1 MPFVRSSRGA
11 KTQFNA
17 VNISST
23 LSKAYAYVYGKN
35 LVLHRSKIHE
45 HTQNIIK
52 DLEDKYGASYDSEWK
67 RIYIRTA
74 IIREL
79 TSNANRDIQEAY
91 LELNPHENTE
101 RGRYQ
106 KHIFNEDSLDPVWNI
121 FIYENESD
129 LDIHLR
135 NKSLSEIGN
144 SIDNKTQKP
153 KKKRV
158 KKIQISKRRSDWI
171 EWWKSLSLDI
181 KSPLDFNQFEKNIL
195 NYNDTLSYDSNGWWD
210 FWQNVIFNSLKDDPR
225 LYHLLRVAQMRK
237 NKSLISGQDWLD
249 GTGLNTYEGEQ
260 TEPFHLM
267 GQKYSDSLYRAL
279 WRNYIQKLTL
289 VPGMNT
295 MFVKLFDLDMLAKEL
310 QPSRDQ
316 IIDWRGYQYLEQG
329 GCLWPIPSNTVWNI
343 SGYNLVTKEDA
354 KEPPQWAWMRLAMA
368 LAMEENDK
376 NLAAINF
383 YNLLSRLAI
392 LPTETLLREA
402 GKQNPN
408 FLEDKSTRIPDRFEP
423 IWDGIHQAAVGTKW
437 TGAVTLDW
445 REVRSEGAPI
455 SGGIRKSK
463 GVIPFLNTINQAL
476 YAQGREEDDR
486 PVTIT
491 IPIWHLESRFLISA
505 RNEEL
510 NRIQPVIIISDL
522 FMKRVRSGG
531 DWTFFDPSIFPEIL
545 SETEESYTLA
555 ESKIK
560 ERRKEFPKSFKTV
573 KAYKV
578 WTKIL
583 TCMKHGTPYISFE
596 DSTKSF
602 DLFSK
607 DAPATL
613 GLDGIGSFPLLPTNK
628 NEKLSWTAWPSMAV
642 NLDVC
647 LGRHGQPDMERLKV
661 MVSVALRMLDNC
673 ISATNHNMKSV
684 DSFRSVCLGAVGFY
698 EAISKAVKNSKNK
711 DDDLEKWMGSL
722 AEAWAFTITQ
732 ADLDLVNERGPASYY
747 INNRNIEVFNPI
759 RSIEKLR
766 KSHDG
771 ALSIQV
777 NKDSLEQWKI
787 LNQNIIKHGQRFV
800 AKSVWAPFRSVA
812 AIAGVSPG
820 GIGSIMPAEKIYDNK
835 GIPRWVP
842 TPLLIKSID
851 NNPENIKEYR
861 QTIRF
866 PNKHKKWAKDIQILS
881 NPNEEAW
888 RSLMKQGALVRPWLD
903 QGIALT
909 LPTGIEKGQLNT
921 LIEQAWWSG
930 ISSVRFETIQN
941 IIDNYEQDIDNFIK
955 DDGLDN

>member
-17 VNISST
+17 VNISLT
-23 LSKAYAYVYGKN
+23 LSKIYSYIYGKN

-67 RIYIRTA
+67 RIHIRTA
-74 IIREL
+74 IIKEL
-79 TSNANRDIQEAY
+79 NQNANRDIQDAY
-91 LELNPHENTE
+91 LELNPNDNAD

-106 KHIFNEDSLDPVWNI
+106 KHIFNEDSLDPVWNVYV
-121 FIYENESD
+121 YEKEN
-129 LDIHLR
+129 DIDAQLK
-135 NKSLSEIGN
+135 NKSLSEIGD
-144 SIDNKTQKP
+144 IVDNKKA
-153 KKKRV
+153 KR
-158 KKIQISKRRSDWI
+158 KRIKRTQISKRRSDWI
-171 EWWKSLSLDI
+171 EWWKMLSLEV

-195 NYNDTLSYDSNGWWD
+195 NYNDTLSFDSEGWWD
-210 FWQNVIFNSLKDDPR
+210 FWQNIIFNSLKDDPR
-225 LYHLLRVAQMRK
+225 LYHLLRIAQMRK

-249 GTGLNTYEGEQ
+249 GTGLNTYEDNIP
-260 TEPFHLM
+260 PFHLM
-267 GQKYSDSLYRAL
+267 GQTYSDSLYRAL

-295 MFVKLFDLDMLAKEL
+295 MFVKLFDLDALAKAL

-329 GCLWPIPSNTVWNI
+329 GCLWPIPSNTIWSI
-343 SGYNLVTKEDA
+343 SGYNLSTKQDA

-368 LAMEENDK
+368 LAMEETDK
-376 NLAAINF
+376 NNAAINF

-402 GKQNPN
+402 GKELPN

-423 IWDGIHQAAVGTKW
+423 IWEGIHQAAVGTKW

-463 GVIPFLNTINQAL
+463 GVIPFIDTINQAL
-476 YAQGREEDDR
+476 FAQGRENQDR

-491 IPIWHLESRFLISA
+491 IPIWHLESRYLISA
-505 RNEEL
+505 REEDL
-510 NRIQPVIIISDL
+510 QRIQPVILISDL
-522 FMKRVRSGG
+522 FMKRVKSGD

-545 SETEESYTLA
+545 KESEEAYALA
-555 ESKIK
+555 ESKIN
-560 ERRKEFPKSFKTV
+560 ERKKEFPRSFKKV

-578 WTKIL
+578 WSKIL
-583 TCMKHGTPYISFE
+583 TSMKNGTPYITFE

-602 DLFSK
+602 DLFSE

-613 GLDGIGSFPLLPTNK
+613 GLDGIGSFPLLPTHK

-647 LGRHGQPDMERLKV
+647 LGKHGQPDMERLKV

-684 DSFRSVCLGAVGFY
+684 DAFRSVCLGAVGFY
-698 EAISKAVKNSKNK
+698 EAISKAVNNSKNK
-711 DDDLEKWMGSL
+711 DEDLEKWMGSL

-732 ADLDLVNERGPASYY
+732 SDLELVEERGAANYY
-747 INNRNIEVFNPI
+747 LNNKNIEVFNPVS
-759 RSIEKLR
+759 SIDKLK
-766 KSHDG
+766 KSHNG
-771 ALSIQV
+771 SLAIQLK
-777 NKDSLEQWKI
+777 KDSLESWK
-787 LNQNIIKHGQRFV
+787 LLHQNIMKHGQRFA
-800 AKSVWAPFRSVA
+800 AKSVWAPFKSVA

-820 GIGSIMPAEKIYDNK
+820 GIGSIMPAEKIYDSK

-842 TPLLIKSID
+842 TPLLIKAID
-851 NNPENIKEYR
+851 NNPEKIKEYR

-866 PNKHKKWAKDIQILS
+866 PDKHKKWSKDIQILS

-909 LPTGIEKGQLNT
+909 LPTGIEKGQLNN

-930 ISSVRFETIQN
+930 ISSIRFETIQN
-941 IIDNYEQDIDNFIK
+941 IIDDYDQDINEIIK
-955 DDGLDN
+955 DDGLND